1 MASNRM
7 TRREKKRILY
17 EGRKRAVRKKL
28 RAQLNDPSL
37 DLEQKLGIQ
46 AKFEK
51 MPRDT
56 AAVRISNR
64 CKITGRAH
72 GVYRKFGICRNMIR
86 ILAMEGKLPGVVKSS
101 W

>member
-7 TRREKKRILY
+7 IRRETKRIRLQRHRNT
-17 EGRKRAVRKKL
+17 RKEL
-28 RAQLNDPSL
+28 RAQLNDPEL
-37 DLEQKLGIQ
+37 NLEQKLEILR
-46 AKFEK
+46 KFEK
-51 MPRDT
+51 MPRDSS
-56 AAVRISNR
+56 AVRISNR